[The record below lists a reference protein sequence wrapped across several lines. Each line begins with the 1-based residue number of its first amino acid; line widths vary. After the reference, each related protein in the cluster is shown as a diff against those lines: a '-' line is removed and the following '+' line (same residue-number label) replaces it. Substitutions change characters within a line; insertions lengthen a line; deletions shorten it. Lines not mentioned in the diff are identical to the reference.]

1 MTFTYTPEE
10 FISSVDDIKK
20 FNKGDLYRVDIIRD
34 QNLPNAPTIE
44 MLFNFNTN
52 TITATDKLVP
62 ALADNAE
69 AAYMG
74 ILAIVMWGKDE
85 VESSTYNSDNRNWG
99 LAQQLIYNTA
109 ANFEGDITFTQ
120 DDLLL
125 DTTTTK
131 TLKRPQ

>member
-1 MTFTYTPEE
+1 M
-10 FISSVDDIKK
+10 
-20 FNKGDLYRVDIIRD
+20 GDLYRVDIIRD

-74 ILAIVMWGKDE
+74 ILAIVMWGQRRSRIKHIQF
-85 VESSTYNSDNRNWG
+85 R
-99 LAQQLIYNTA
+99 
-109 ANFEGDITFTQ
+109 
-120 DDLLL
+120 
-125 DTTTTK
+125 
-131 TLKRPQ
+131 